1 MCRVS
6 QRTKKYCCLEKI
18 PLSENDLTSLGTC
31 PNFHPGKELGLR
43 EELVNT
49 VNEQR
54 QEETRSNVVCDYI
67 PQDMLDPHG
76 SYIWKKEERPQG
88 YLPLLTVLFG

>member
-1 MCRVS
+1 
-6 QRTKKYCCLEKI
+6 LEKI

-54 QEETRSNVVCDYI
+54 QEETRSMWFVIISHKTCLIHTAVTSGRKRKDHKDIY
-67 PQDMLDPHG
+67 P
-76 SYIWKKEERPQG
+76 Y
-88 YLPLLTVLFG
+88 